1 MVQGLNELNRRWTAI
16 PKKVRDAVRVEM
28 EKAAD
33 DVVATMRRFAPVDTG
48 ALRESIG
55 WTWGDAPAGA
65 LTIGKVGKTEY
76 GTMLITIYAGGTEQT
91 KRRQARASGTRARD
105 QKRGGYFDTDVARLQ
120 EFGTKVM
127 NAHPFF
133 FPAWRAKRTKVKGN
147 ISRAITRAI
156 KSA

>member
-55 WTWGDAPAGA
+55 WTWG
-65 LTIGKVGKTEY
+65 
-76 GTMLITIYAGGTEQT
+76 ML
-91 KRRQARASGTRARD
+91 RRGR
-105 QKRGGYFDTDVARLQ
+105 
-120 EFGTKVM
+120 
-127 NAHPFF
+127 
-133 FPAWRAKRTKVKGN
+133 
-147 ISRAITRAI
+147 
-156 KSA
+156 